1 VKFRSSAE
9 SPFDERRTFSLA
21 EMATHRQRGATCERV
36 MSDWWDG
43 IVSATKPRQNEK
55 LWDVLKGRDI

>member
-1 VKFRSSAE
+1 
-9 SPFDERRTFSLA
+9 
-21 EMATHRQRGATCERV
+21 V
-36 MSDWWDG
+36 MSDWWDW